1 MSGRALIIHSGAG
14 SGRFQEGDRRLVELR
29 AAVEQ
34 GWVAMK
40 RGSSVDGVEAAVR
53 HMEDCGEFNAGRG
66 SCLTAEATVQLDAAI
81 MEGRELRGAGVGV
94 CECTYN
100 PVVLARTIMERTDH
114 VLIAGRD
121 CLRYARAAGLETRR
135 LRPSPKARK
144 RFAAMK
150 AAMRGRNRAMLRSM
164 EGGNTVGAVAVDSDG
179 VPAAA
184 VSTGGMWMKL
194 PGRVGDSAILGAGVY
209 ADEASGA
216 ACATGIG
223 EDIIKCALCWNA
235 CELLKK
241 VDAPTAAIRSIEL
254 VGRLSGRKGAGIITV
269 DLKGRVGSAFNTE
282 TMGRAWYDAAK
293 GRVVVKV

>member
-1 MSGRALIIHSGAG
+1 M
-14 SGRFQEGDRRLVELR
+14 R

-34 GWVAMK
+34 GLAAMK

-66 SCLTAEATVQLDAAI
+66 SCLTAEGTVQLDAAV

-100 PVVLARTIMERTDH
+100 PVVLARAVMERTDH

-121 CLRYARAAGLETRR
+121 CLRYAKVAGLATSQ
-135 LRPSPKARK
+135 LRPSPRARE
-144 RFAAMK
+144 RFAVMRAAMK
-150 AAMRGRNRAMLRSM
+150 GRNRDMLRSM
-164 EGGNTVGAVAVDSDG
+164 QGNTVGAVAIDSDG

-194 PGRVGDSAILGAGVY
+194 PGRVGDSAILGAGLY
-209 ADEASGA
+209 ADATSGA
-216 ACATGIG
+216 ACATGMG

-235 CELLKK
+235 CEFLRRTN
-241 VDAPTAAIRSIEL
+241 ASTAARRSIAL
-254 VGRLSGRKGAGIITV
+254 VGRVSGRKTTGIITV
-269 DLKGRVGSAFNTE
+269 DLNGRVGSAFNTE
-282 TMGRAWYDAAK
+282 AMGRAWYDQVK
-293 GRVVVKV
+293 GRIVVKV